1 MLSVINSNGRSK
13 GWSVCSFSFS
23 VWIYSRWMI
32 QGRKPKQKIIKTR
45 YWRYCMFQLQPLR
58 NPHMGWIYLS
68 WMKKI
73 KTQEELIN
81 SQGTEWWLS
90 WYRIRLQCRR
100 PQLPTPLFW
109 SGEFHGL
116 YSPWVAKSQT
126 RLSNFHFYFCWGLV
140 WSWLRSLLVERPG
153 MDIYLFSIMK
163 SVQGCTLSPLY

>member
-81 SQGTEWWLS
+81 SQGTECLVAQLVKNPPAMQETS
-90 WYRIRLQCRR
+90 VRSLGSSYPLQC
-100 PQLPTPLFW
+100 
-109 SGEFHGL
+109 SGLENSMGCIVHG
-116 YSPWVAKSQT
+116 SQRVRHDWAT
-126 RLSNFHFYFCWGLV
+126 FTFIFVG
-140 WSWLRSLLVERPG
+140 G
-153 MDIYLFSIMK
+153 
-163 SVQGCTLSPLY
+163 